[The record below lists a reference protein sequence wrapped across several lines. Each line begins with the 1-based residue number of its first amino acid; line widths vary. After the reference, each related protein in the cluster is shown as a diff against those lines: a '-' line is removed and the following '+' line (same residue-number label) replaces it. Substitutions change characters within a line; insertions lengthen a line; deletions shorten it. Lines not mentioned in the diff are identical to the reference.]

1 VRRRTAELEEAE
13 RMYARLVLLTGDPA
27 RMEESIRYIEETV
40 RPAVTS
46 LEGCR
51 GMTFVADR
59 ERGKGVVATFWSS
72 EEARTASAEPSR
84 SVRETAIQRLGGTGT
99 MENYEVAVFHQKA
112 LPGPGSGVRLTFTEG
127 DPADVDLAID
137 AFRTTVVPRVELLP
151 GFCRAILFVDRG
163 RGRNVSAI
171 SFADQTGLT
180 ASRGAAASVRADATA
195 KAHLNVRGVDEY
207 EMVFT
212 EVEPD

>member
-1 VRRRTAELEEAE
+1 
-13 RMYARLVLLTGDPA
+13 MYARLVFLTGDPA
-27 RMEESIRYIEETV
+27 RMEESIRYIEETA
-40 RPAVTS
+40 RPELRS
-46 LEGCR
+46 EEGYR
-51 GMTFVADR
+51 GMTLVADR

-72 EEARTASAEPSR
+72 EEARTASEEAGR
-84 SVRETAIQRLGGTGT
+84 SDRETAIQRLGGTGT
-99 MENYEVAVFHQKA
+99 LENYEVAVFHQKA
-112 LPGPGSGVRLTFTEG
+112 LPGAGSGVRMTFTEG
-127 DPADVDLAID
+127 NPADVDLAVD

-151 GFCRAILFVDRG
+151 GFCRAVLFIDRG
-163 RGRNVSAI
+163 RGRGVSAI
-171 SFADQTGLT
+171 SFADTSGLA